1 MPEPL
6 VLIDAALRGMV
17 VALLLLATGLM
28 LRDRPRLPATQ
39 AGGLLTLG
47 LVVQVFSSMPT
58 FEQRVMCS
66 AQSPLVGISVAN
78 AVLFWLFVRSLFDDD
93 FRWRPW
99 HAAVWGVAFA
109 VGLLNCDMITGAPA
123 WVTLTLRVLLRTL
136 PLAGALLAIHAA
148 VRHWRDDLVDARRRL
163 RFFVLVTGVAYT
175 LVQLGLRLN
184 APHGRLSDDAAL
196 IDVAGLLVIAVGISW
211 RLLRLASTELFPA
224 ATEPLPPAGEAE
236 ATEPLAGFAGPRQ
249 PSPPPFTLPE
259 PEPQP
264 LPPPDAAEVRLA
276 EALRKLMQHDR
287 AYRSE
292 SLGVAALAAMLSVP
306 EYRLRRHI
314 NQRLGHRNFS
324 AYING
329 LRLDEARAALADPA
343 QRDLPVL
350 TIALTAGFQSIG
362 PFNRAF
368 KAATGLTPTEFR
380 KKNIADS

>member
-6 VLIDAALRGMV
+6 VLVDAALRGMV
-17 VALLLLATGLM
+17 VALLLLAAGLM
-28 LRDRPRLPATQ
+28 LRDRPRLPAAQ

-58 FEQRVMCS
+58 FEQQVLCT

-78 AVLFWLFVRSLFDDD
+78 AILFWLFVRSLFDDD

-99 HAAVWGVAFA
+99 HAVVWALAFA
-109 VGLLNCDMITGAPA
+109 VGLLNCDFVTGAPP
-123 WVTLTLRVLLRTL
+123 WIMVMLRVLLRAI

-175 LVQLGLRLN
+175 LVQLGLRLS
-184 APHGRLSDDAAL
+184 APQGRLSGGAAL
-196 IDVAGLLVIAVGISW
+196 FDAAGLLVIAVGIAW

-224 ATEPLPPAGEAE
+224 ATKSLTPADEAPSPAPLAELAGPPRLSPLPL
-236 ATEPLAGFAGPRQ
+236 PLP
-249 PSPPPFTLPE
+249 LPE
-259 PEPQP
+259 P
-264 LPPPDAAEVRLA
+264 LPPPDAAENRLGS
-276 EALRKLMQHDR
+276 ALHKLMQHDR

-292 SLGVAALAAMLSVP
+292 NLTVAALAAMLSVP

-329 LRLDEARAALADPA
+329 LRLDEAKAALADPA
-343 QRDLPVL
+343 LRDLPVL

-368 KAATGLTPTEFR
+368 KAVTGSTPTEFR